1 MYFSERHEQII
12 SILKERNSVTVQYLA
27 ARLHVSLPTIRRDLV
42 LLEQNNRIKRTFGGA
57 VLSSM
62 TTDEIPL
69 NLRESEESEAKEIIA
84 KRATAFIR
92 DGQVLFFDASSTL
105 LHIVKYLDRFRD
117 LTIITNSP
125 KMSLMLAESNIKSF
139 CTGGELLEKSIAYV
153 GRIAEDFVERFNADI
168 FFFSCRGISEDGVLS
183 DSSIAETDIRKK
195 MMEYSQ
201 KSIYLCTSGKI
212 GKKYMYNFCSASDV
226 DEIICNAPLPA
237 GIIES
242 QRHRST
248 SPIE

>member
-12 SILKERNSVTVQYLA
+12 AILRERNSVTVQYLA

-42 LLEQNNRIKRTFGGA
+42 QLEQNNRIKRTFGGA

-62 TTDEIPL
+62 MTDEIPL
-69 NLRESEESEAKEIIA
+69 NLRESEESEAKDLIA
-84 KRATAFIR
+84 RRATEFIR

-125 KMSLMLAESNIKSF
+125 KMSLMLAESGIKSL

-153 GRIAEDFVERFNADI
+153 GRLAESFVEKFNADI
-168 FFFSCRGISEDGVLS
+168 FFFSCRGISEDGILS

-201 KSIYLCTSGKI
+201 KSIYLCTSSKI
-212 GKKYMYNFCSASDV
+212 GKKYMYNFCSADDI
-226 DEIICNAPLPA
+226 DEIISDGTLPPA
-237 GIIES
+237 IAD
-242 QRHRST
+242 RKKRA
-248 SPIE
+248 